1 MKSKKELR
9 SFIPAAGSFIS
20 LPEAF
25 KSADSGVKLA
35 PKIELQVGKFSD
47 SKHPLGFDFVMHPH
61 QILIDLEA
69 VDSEQFDAKKVIKDC
84 ELLIAACREHPDD
97 IKKIL
102 AAFAEDAPHENML
115 AAEKIAEKLSLTE
128 SKAVKAGGG
137 LLWLVVVAAAVALS
151 GCKGCAHTK
160 GRTRQK

>member
-1 MKSKKELR
+1 MKAKKELR

-25 KSADSGVKLA
+25 ESADAGVRLA
-35 PKIELQVGKFSD
+35 PKIELQVGKFPD

-69 VDSEQFDAKKVIKDC
+69 VDSGEFDAKKVIKDC
-84 ELLIAACREHPDD
+84 ELLMSACREHPDD
-97 IKKIL
+97 LRKIL

-115 AAEKIAEKLSLTE
+115 AAEKIAEELDLTE
-128 SKAVKAGGG
+128 ARAVKAGGG
-137 LLWLVVVAAAVALS
+137 LLWLVVIAAAVALS
-151 GCKGCAHTK
+151 SCKGCAHTK
-160 GRTRQK
+160 GRTRQ